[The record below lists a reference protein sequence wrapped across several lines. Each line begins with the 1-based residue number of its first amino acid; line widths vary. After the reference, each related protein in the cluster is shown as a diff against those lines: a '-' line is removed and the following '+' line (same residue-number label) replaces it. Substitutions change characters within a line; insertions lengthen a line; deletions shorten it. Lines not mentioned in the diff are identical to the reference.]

1 MTNSKEQQTDM
12 SIKLVDK
19 SSNQA
24 FEIIEEESTFRT
36 LWTSPEKTGS
46 DYTSVDVNKLE
57 HFKEKIVVV
66 DSVYSGLGRDQ
77 RKNIY
82 TQVINPVFKKLGI
95 KHEYVKTENENSV
108 RNYAKSI
115 EPTGNTTILFLSG
128 DTTVSEFVNG
138 LKEAGS
144 TASSDRICNVTIL
157 ALPHGTGNSLA
168 LSLGYESKLDAFK
181 RFFTGIHIP
190 LNLYKTELPS
200 GSCLLRNEIRSEIDT
215 RVYFIVVFSWAFHAA
230 IVADSDTAELRKL
243 GSERFKVAAMKNL
256 ESQQSYEGSTYIGS
270 ERVEGPFCYWLVTGA
285 KRFEP
290 TFDILPQGN
299 IEDESLYL
307 IAIAAEHGHSLLE
320 IMYEVYDKGKHT
332 EDNRV
337 LYKKIDKGQYVE
349 LNVGITSKK
358 RLCLD
363 GSIIALPDNKESRI
377 GIESIGNEKGCW
389 RIYAC
394 R

>member
-1 MTNSKEQQTDM
+1 M

-19 SSNQA
+19 GSNQA

-36 LWTSPEKTGS
+36 LWTSPDKTGS
-46 DYTSVDVNKLE
+46 DYTSIDINELG
-57 HFKEKIVVV
+57 HFKEKIVVI

-77 RKNIY
+77 QKNIY
-82 TQVINPVFKKLGI
+82 SQVINPVFNKLGI
-95 KHEYVKTENENSV
+95 RHEYIKTENENSV
-108 RNYAKSI
+108 RNYAKSLK
-115 EPTGNTTILFLSG
+115 PVGSTTVLFLSG

-138 LKEAGS
+138 LQETECTECA
-144 TASSDRICNVTIL
+144 DCMCNLTIL

-181 RFFTGIHIP
+181 RFFTGTHIH
-190 LNLYKTELPS
+190 LNLYKAELPS
-200 GSCLLRNEIRSEIDT
+200 GSCLLRNEVRSEVET
-215 RVYFIVVFSWAFHAA
+215 RVYFIVVLSWAFHAA

-256 ESQQSYEGSTYIGS
+256 ESQQSYEGSTYIDNDK
-270 ERVEGPFCYWLVTGA
+270 VEGPFCYWLVTGA

-299 IEDESLYL
+299 IEDANLYL
-307 IAIAAEHGHSLLE
+307 VAIAAEHGSKLLE

-337 LYKKIDKGQYVE
+337 LYRKIGKGQKVE
-349 LNVGITSKK
+349 LNVNATSKK

-363 GSIIALPDNKESRI
+363 GSIIALPDDKESKI